1 MTTVSKVAATFKSQL
16 ASVITSIIVLN
27 GLTYQS
33 MLLQEFNQTLYQ
45 TSVFTFKI
53 KLL

>member
-1 MTTVSKVAATFKSQL
+1 MTTGSKVAATFKSQL

-27 GLTYQS
+27 GRTYQS
-33 MLLQEFNQTLYQ
+33 MLREFNQTLYQ
-45 TSVFTFKI
+45 TSIFTFKI